1 LPLFVRPCLYV
12 TYRYGLRL
20 GVLDG
25 REGFIFHVLQAFWY
39 RLLVD
44 INIMEAGRHTET
56 GVGSAGPAG
65 HREAADRPRLGE
77 GGSDPAAHS

>member
-1 LPLFVRPCLYV
+1 V
-12 TYRYGLRL
+12 LRL

-44 INIMEAGRHTET
+44 ININEQQMQ
-56 GVGSAGPAG
+56 AGPAALGDAAPARNSLREGRSDRSG
-65 HREAADRPRLGE
+65 HP
-77 GGSDPAAHS
+77 